1 MTITN
6 KLKLD
11 VPVDRVFDFLS
22 EFENIC
28 LWNYY
33 VLKVWRDK
41 DVDGKFLQ
49 QIRKT
54 DQQTFKV
61 VEESKPNK
69 IKIETTNQKGL
80 RFSRIFQIKA
90 SSENEC
96 ILDDHIEMY
105 IGKPQFIQKI
115 FKPQVEKAVGENLYK
130 LKQLLE
136 QGSTVLQDG
145 RKSYLYPN

>member
-1 MTITN
+1 MTIIN

-11 VPVDRVFDFLS
+11 VPVDRVFNFLS
-22 EFENIC
+22 EFENIP

-41 DVDGKFLQ
+41 DADGKLYH

-80 RFSRIFQIKA
+80 RFSRIFLIKA
-90 SSENEC
+90 SNENEC
-96 ILDDHIEMY
+96 ILDDRIEMY
-105 IGKPQFIQKI
+105 LDKPQLIQKI
-115 FKPQVEKAVGENLYK
+115 FKPQIKKAVGENLYK

-145 RKSYLYPN
+145 RKSYL